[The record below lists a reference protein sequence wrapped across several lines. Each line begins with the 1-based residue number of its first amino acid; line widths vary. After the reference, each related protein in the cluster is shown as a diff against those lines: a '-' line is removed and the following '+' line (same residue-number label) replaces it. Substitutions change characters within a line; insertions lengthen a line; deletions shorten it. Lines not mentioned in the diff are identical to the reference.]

1 MVSAVLPRFRP
12 ERQYSVALWLT
23 GDNLPVRCHN
33 SSSNSGNTPQKVVSL
48 VILKFSRSF
57 HAAPGRPL
65 MISATDKAAED
76 HEAFVWYPKTRA
88 LWPFRKLYLA
98 GKPTVEKLDF
108 HGTVKIHGCNISILL
123 SGPEKWQ
130 MQSRNRI
137 LSANEDQYGV
147 HAKLNDA
154 PWGTVA
160 KEILRIHERLKVEG
174 RHPKKEVKTSTIPDD
189 DITKKLSVDS
199 DRRPTSAGAEHVERT
214 GWENIMIVGE
224 WAGKGIQKSVGVC
237 NLERF
242 FTIFNIRIGTN
253 WQDLRKY
260 KSISLPTHRIFNIC
274 DFPTYPLTIDLTD
287 LTDVDRAE
295 KQLTKM
301 VERIDKECPVS
312 AYFGVKGTGEGLVFT
327 YHPPE
332 PSGVLYHFKVKGESH
347 AVVNKDRVD
356 NVPKEKAAR
365 INAFVEYAVT
375 EARLDQ
381 GLEYLK
387 EMLIPV
393 EAESTGE
400 YIKWVAGDILK
411 EESDK
416 LEEMD
421 LNERDITSKLSKAIR
436 LGWTMRLREVERS

>member
-1 MVSAVLPRFRP
+1 MNRIENLNYGAKLRRFRP
-12 ERQYSVALWLT
+12 WFP
-23 GDNLPVRCHN
+23 DFNL
-33 SSSNSGNTPQKVVSL
+33 GVSQPSIQSL
-48 VILKFSRSF
+48 CDSPKITFPSCVTTMTST
-57 HAAPGRPL
+57 
-65 MISATDKAAED
+65 TDKSAED
-76 HEAFVWYPKTRA
+76 LEAFVEYPKTTA
-88 LWPFRKLYLA
+88 LWPFRKSYLA
-98 GKPTVEKLDF
+98 GKPAVEKLDF

-123 SGPEKWQ
+123 FGPEKWQ

-147 HAKLNDA
+147 YAKLNDA
-154 PWGTVA
+154 PWGALA
-160 KEILRIHERLKVEG
+160 KEILRIHECLKLEG
-174 RHPKKEVKTSTIPDD
+174 RDAEKKVNKSTIPEDNT
-189 DITKKLSVDS
+189 TKKLRELSIGS
-199 DRRPTSAGAEHVERT
+199 DRRPNSTGAEHINDSERTT

-237 NLERF
+237 NLARF
-242 FTIFNIRIGTN
+242 LTIFNIRVGKT
-253 WQDLRKY
+253 WQDVRKY
-260 KSISLPTHRIFNIC
+260 ESISLPTHRIFNIC
-274 DFPTYPLTIDLTD
+274 DFPTYPLTIDLAD

-295 KQLTKM
+295 RQLTEM

-332 PSGVLYHFKVKGESH
+332 PSCVLYHFKVKGESH
-347 AVVNKDRVD
+347 AVVKKDRID

-365 INAFVEYAVT
+365 INAFVEYAMT

-393 EAESTGE
+393 EPESTAK
-400 YIKWVAGDILK
+400 YIKWVTGDILN

-421 LNERDITSKLSKAIR
+421 LNERDIKSELSKAIR
-436 LGWTMRLREVERS
+436 LGWTARLREIERS